1 MGKPDFAAAA
11 MAGLAGGA
19 AFAVTLEADLRI
31 TGNNVDDLILLG
43 RPFVRNRKHAR
54 IAGATIHV
62 INSVGLACLY
72 AKLEQHLPGP
82 PWLKGTLFAN
92 VENVML
98 YPALMLEEFHPAI
111 QDGQVDSY
119 FTWPSFW
126 QSVPR
131 HVAYGLVVG
140 VIYARL
146 RNTQPVS

>member
-1 MGKPDFAAAA
+1 MSTPDYAAAA
-11 MAGLAGGA
+11 IAGLAGGA
-19 AFAVTLEADLRI
+19 AFTATLEADLRI
-31 TGNNVDDLILLG
+31 TGNNVDDFILLG
-43 RPFVRNRKHAR
+43 RPFVQNRKHAR
-54 IAGATIHV
+54 IAGAAIHV
-62 INSVGLACLY
+62 VNSVGLACLY
-72 AKLEQHLPGP
+72 AMLEQRLPGP

-126 QSVPR
+126 QSVLR
-131 HVAYGLVVG
+131 HVAYGLIVG

-146 RNTQPVS
+146 RKTQPVS